1 MHGSN
6 TMKALWHIS
15 MQQGCI
21 FHDTDVTSTCPDLAE
36 CAVYLRLLSAA
47 SELVSDVANGGQVLI
62 DEPTFLLVKDSLSL
76 LGTVSEAGYDDRMLQ
91 RLNQAKVVGRLQQQV
106 ACASCLDSW

>member
-1 MHGSN
+1 
-6 TMKALWHIS
+6 
-15 MQQGCI
+15 
-21 FHDTDVTSTCPDLAE
+21 
-36 CAVYLRLLSAA
+36 
-47 SELVSDVANGGQVLI
+47 VSDVANGGQVLI

-106 ACASCLDSW
+106 ACATACSR